1 MFHGLSPFDR
11 IYLEN
16 RFVQPGKVVTS
27 DIRGEDII

>member
-1 MFHGLSPFDR
+1 MDYPPFDR

-27 DIRGEDII
+27 GINGEDII